1 MSGQDEVYDQCLI
14 EVGEDFSNQDLIKC
28 ISGRW
33 ASYEKEDPLEFSRSV
48 LLVYSASLIF
58 FMQAGFAMLCAGSV
72 RSKNVRNTM
81 LKNLLDACGA
91 SAAFFTVGY
100 AFAYGGD
107 NENLD
112 SKTFIGSTNF
122 LLMDVDDYAFWFFQY
137 AFSAASATIVAGT
150 LAERCQMG
158 AYFGYSLFL
167 GGFVYPVIVH
177 SVWSRHGFLSPDA
190 SDPLWGTGMIDFAG
204 GGVVHTT
211 GGVTALIATIIL
223 GPRKGRFHDEEGRQ
237 LAKPKEFYGHSI
249 ALQMLGTLILW
260 FGWYGFN
267 AGSALTILTEHKGK
281 VAALAAVNTTLSG
294 GTAGIVGLF
303 TNFIIEERRTG
314 EPCFDLKYAMNGALS
329 GLVAITAAC
338 GVIEPWAA
346 MSIGFC
352 AGILYIVASR
362 ALIKFRLDD
371 AVDAIPVHLANGVWG
386 VLSVGL
392 FASPARLEDSYGV
405 SKHVGWF
412 YSWGRGSADAH
423 LLAAQLAG
431 VVFIISWVTVIML
444 PFFVWLSWKGWFRSD
459 ELEEL
464 VGLDRSYHGEGLAM
478 HSEEVNPEYVNAFNK
493 QRELRRAKQT
503 ARSANRSGEESG
515 ESVANLPRD
524 SLVSEGDRF
533 SDNTST
539 A

>member
-1 MSGQDEVYDQCLI
+1 
-14 EVGEDFSNQDLIKC
+14 
-28 ISGRW
+28 
-33 ASYEKEDPLEFSRSV
+33 
-48 LLVYSASLIF
+48 
-58 FMQAGFAMLCAGSV
+58 
-72 RSKNVRNTM
+72 
-81 LKNLLDACGA
+81 
-91 SAAFFTVGY
+91 
-100 AFAYGGD
+100 
-107 NENLD
+107 
-112 SKTFIGSTNF
+112 
-122 LLMDVDDYAFWFFQY
+122 
-137 AFSAASATIVAGT
+137 
-150 LAERCQMG
+150 
-158 AYFGYSLFL
+158 
-167 GGFVYPVIVH
+167 
-177 SVWSRHGFLSPDA
+177 
-190 SDPLWGTGMIDFAG
+190 
-204 GGVVHTT
+204 
-211 GGVTALIATIIL
+211 
-223 GPRKGRFHDEEGRQ
+223 
-237 LAKPKEFYGHSI
+237 
-249 ALQMLGTLILW
+249 MLGTFILW

-303 TNFIIEERRTG
+303 INFIIEERRTG

-338 GVIEPWAA
+338 GVVEPWAA

-352 AGILYIVASR
+352 AGILYIVASG

-412 YSWGRGSADAH
+412 YSWGKGSADAH
-423 LLAAQLAG
+423 LLAAQIAG

-478 HSEEVNPEYVNAFNK
+478 HAEEVNLEYVNAFNK
-493 QRELRRAKQT
+493 QREMKRAKQT
-503 ARSANRSGEESG
+503 ARSANRTGEESG
-515 ESVANLPRD
+515 ESVPDLPRD
-524 SLVSEGDRF
+524 SLVSENDRF
-533 SDNTST
+533 SDNTSN